1 MLFSSLLVVA
11 SALTT
16 LADSDGTRKE
26 YFDNLERFWSYG
38 RSPPVYPSPE
48 ASGRGDWQE
57 AWSYA
62 TVLVSQMTLEEN
74 VNLTYGYSTEANG
87 CNGKIAPI
95 PRLGFKGLCMN
106 NAGNG
111 VGGNEGS
118 NVYPAAL
125 HVGTSWNRQL
135 AYDRALYMGREFKQ
149 KGVNVALGPSTGP
162 LGRLPKGGRNWE
174 APSNDP
180 YLSRILTYETTVGL
194 QRSVMACVKHLI
206 GNEQETSRKAPR
218 KFENDETHPSHYNA
232 SISSNIDDKTMHEL
246 YLWPFYDSIRAGA
259 GSVMCAYQ
267 RVNSYSC
274 QNSKVLNGLLKTEM
288 AFEGFVVSDWYE
300 HKSGVGSAN
309 AGLDVV
315 MPVAPLWQEGLLVE
329 WLGMVPEARV
339 DDMVKRVVAAAW
351 RFADFDA
358 GTGISFNLT
367 QAHSFVDAREPYSK
381 HILLQG
387 AVEGHVLVKNV
398 KNALPLQK
406 PRFISVFGYDAV
418 VSMRHI
424 AEGPGFN
431 TWKMGL
437 AGSQRFMNGS
447 VLTNEMLDY
456 LFASSADQTVT
467 GPEIALNGTL
477 TTGGGSDASIGSNI
491 DAPLDAIR
499 RQAYED
505 DTAMAWDVQSPAPL
519 VNKAS
524 EACFVFINAQASES
538 WDRKNLTDSY
548 SDNIVTTVAN
558 QCNNTMVIIHTA
570 GVRLVDAW
578 YDHPNVTAII
588 IGHLPGQDS
597 GRALVE
603 ILYGK
608 QSPSG
613 RMPYTVA
620 KKESDYGVTLDPDFP
635 SEDTPYYPQSNFTE
649 GIYIDYKHF
658 EKHSIEPRFPF
669 GFGLKYSE
677 FEYSNLRVHVNQ
689 NKTDSR
695 LPPNPGTV
703 LPGGIVSLWDKVAEI
718 RVDVAN
724 TGAVAA
730 AEVAQLYLG
739 IPGGAK
745 KVLRGFEKQLL
756 NPGSQSLFSFLLTRR
771 DLSTWDV
778 AEQQWVLQSGTY
790 QVYVGKSVTDIQL
803 TGEFTV

>member
-1 MLFSSLLVVA
+1 
-11 SALTT
+11 
-16 LADSDGTRKE
+16 
-26 YFDNLERFWSYG
+26 
-38 RSPPVYPSPE
+38 
-48 ASGRGDWQE
+48 
-57 AWSYA
+57 
-62 TVLVSQMTLEEN
+62 
-74 VNLTYGYSTEANG
+74 
-87 CNGKIAPI
+87 
-95 PRLGFKGLCMN
+95 
-106 NAGNG
+106 
-111 VGGNEGS
+111 
-118 NVYPAAL
+118 
-125 HVGTSWNRQL
+125 
-135 AYDRALYMGREFKQ
+135 
-149 KGVNVALGPSTGP
+149 
-162 LGRLPKGGRNWE
+162 
-174 APSNDP
+174 
-180 YLSRILTYETTVGL
+180 
-194 QRSVMACVKHLI
+194 
-206 GNEQETSRKAPR
+206 
-218 KFENDETHPSHYNA
+218 
-232 SISSNIDDKTMHEL
+232 
-246 YLWPFYDSIRAGA
+246 
-259 GSVMCAYQ
+259 
-267 RVNSYSC
+267 
-274 QNSKVLNGLLKTEM
+274 M

-315 MPVAPLWQEGLLVE
+315 MPVAPLWARGPAG
-329 WLGMVPEARV
+329 GMVRNGSVSEARV

-367 QAHSFVDAREPYSK
+367 QAHS
-381 HILLQG
+381 LLTLG

-398 KNALPLQK
+398 KNALPLQ
-406 PRFISVFGYDAV
+406 
-418 VSMRHI
+418 
-424 AEGPGFN
+424 N
-431 TWKMGL
+431 
-437 AGSQRFMNGS
+437 
-447 VLTNEMLDY
+447 LDSFPF
-456 LFASSADQTVT
+456 LVMTPCADQTVT

-635 SEDTPYYPQSNFTE
+635 SEGHALLPTVKFHRGHLHRLQAFWRNIPLS
-649 GIYIDYKHF
+649 
-658 EKHSIEPRFPF
+658 SLPF
-669 GFGLKYSE
+669 W
-677 FEYSNLRVHVNQ
+677 LR
-689 NKTDSR
+689 S
-695 LPPNPGTV
+695 
-703 LPGGIVSLWDKVAEI
+703 
-718 RVDVAN
+718 
-724 TGAVAA
+724 
-730 AEVAQLYLG
+730 
-739 IPGGAK
+739 
-745 KVLRGFEKQLL
+745 KVLR
-756 NPGSQSLFSFLLTRR
+756 
-771 DLSTWDV
+771 V
-778 AEQQWVLQSGTY
+778 
-790 QVYVGKSVTDIQL
+790 
-803 TGEFTV
+803 